1 MKDLRHTYR
10 DESVLEVAT
19 AWEGDGI
26 GYYCLM
32 GTVSVWIESMFSS
45 QVVVEKVVQHC
56 KFN

>member
-32 GTVSVWIESMFSS
+32 GTVSV
-45 QVVVEKVVQHC
+45 
-56 KFN
+56 